1 MRDKVF
7 TVLDISKVD
16 RFLKAG
22 AVVPVD
28 MDTTKLLIEAV
39 KYYKS
44 QSFHAMIP
52 NYFGAKL

>member
-1 MRDKVF
+1 MREKVF
-7 TVLDISKVD
+7 TIFDIQQVD
-16 RFLKAG
+16 KYLKTG

-28 MDTTKLLIEAV
+28 MDTIKLLLDAV

-52 NYFGAKL
+52 NYFGEKR